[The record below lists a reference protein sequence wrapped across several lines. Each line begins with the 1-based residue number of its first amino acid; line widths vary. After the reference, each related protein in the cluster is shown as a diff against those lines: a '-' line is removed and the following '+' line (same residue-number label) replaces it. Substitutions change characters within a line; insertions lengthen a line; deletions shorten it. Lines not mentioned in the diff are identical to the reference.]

1 MPKMRKSMDP
11 LERLDAQK
19 QLQERLETFEISIGG
34 AVREIRQK
42 MLGLSLEDY
51 ARLARISK
59 NTLAK
64 IEHDDSDV
72 RLSSMRKAL
81 APIDYRL
88 LIAPSR
94 PLPDE

>member
-1 MPKMRKSMDP
+1 MPKMRKAMNP
-11 LERLDAQK
+11 FERLAAQK
-19 QLQERLETFEISIGG
+19 QLQGRIERFEVSIGE
-34 AVREIRQK
+34 AVREIRKK

-51 ARLARISK
+51 ARLSRLSK

-64 IEHDDSDV
+64 IEHDDSEV
-72 RLSSMRKAL
+72 RLSSVTKAL

-88 LIAPSR
+88 TIVPAR